1 MSGAQE
7 QRLLT
12 RCDGR
17 YDKMSIAKALR
28 KLDKVVNQGR
38 SFSCWTSRRFMRMT
52 PTSRLE
58 RKRVGEEFLFGA
70 EGDLDGIYS
79 MLEAWL

>member
-1 MSGAQE
+1 
-7 QRLLT
+7 
-12 RCDGR
+12 
-17 YDKMSIAKALR
+17 
-28 KLDKVVNQGR
+28 
-38 SFSCWTSRRFMRMT
+38 MT
-52 PTSRLE
+52 PTSRLK